1 MSWDCAAC
9 TFQNEY
15 YAASCTVCTTVRPQ
29 QPPVPQ
35 GTIGKIVQGGEERTE
50 RTTHWRNGRIL
61 TGEEAG
67 GADCRDHA
75 KWAASAL
82 PQLCVAVGE
91 LDPSAHQP
99 VEFGWG
105 GSPLASHQGAG
116 AGGGEGSFSRSQPVE
131 FGWADATDATDAA
144 DAAEGKEGKESN
156 EGSEGG
162 AAGCSVVAAPATE
175 ITAGVNPF
183 DADMDHAIFSLFAAA
198 TPGGPDAAVAVSL
211 LNSILHRGGDVNF
224 QRVQSDG
231 TSALMAAS
239 RLGDAELV
247 RHLLALGARGDGSV
261 RDKFGLSTVDHARAA
276 GHAAIVALLEGRT
289 EGVGGGVGGTES
301 MGRLTGGMGGVG
313 GTGDAGSTA
322 MEVEAD
328 VGGSPLASHPSGG
341 DGGGKGR
348 AHEKKG
354 NGDAAGCLGEG
365 PLPGLVANLV
375 DMGFS
380 NNAARRALTH
390 TNNTFDAAI
399 EWIILNAENDEINAP
414 LPAHNPAREHS
425 GPRPPPPP
433 GKAPTRSKC
442 GGAAG
447 EGRDASFE
455 EGRDVSFGEERDVVT
470 GETPLSDHDS
480 EGEGGDEGASAKA
493 TDYSDSEVLAAA
505 NTDGLFGDHSH
516 TDYTILTGFG
526 RRVLGR
532 GLYERLS
539 PGRGSLADSGKVDT
553 SCNAM
558 TAEINDAIR
567 KRRDPWID
575 GDTAPPK
582 SPFQIPHLRRHVF
595 AHVSM
600 SDLEGNLSVASTD
613 CEDWV
618 TLHGHHRREARRDM
632 AEKRAQHRGAVQ
644 IQAAHRGRKARRDVE
659 EKKKQQEG
667 EDSDNDGNPH
677 PPG

>member
-1 MSWDCAAC
+1 M
-9 TFQNEY
+9 
-15 YAASCTVCTTVRPQ
+15 
-29 QPPVPQ
+29 
-35 GTIGKIVQGGEERTE
+35 
-50 RTTHWRNGRIL
+50 
-61 TGEEAG
+61 
-67 GADCRDHA
+67 
-75 KWAASAL
+75 
-82 PQLCVAVGE
+82 
-91 LDPSAHQP
+91 
-99 VEFGWG
+99 
-105 GSPLASHQGAG
+105 
-116 AGGGEGSFSRSQPVE
+116 
-131 FGWADATDATDAA
+131 
-144 DAAEGKEGKESN
+144 
-156 EGSEGG
+156 
-162 AAGCSVVAAPATE
+162 
-175 ITAGVNPF
+175 
-183 DADMDHAIFSLFAAA
+183 
-198 TPGGPDAAVAVSL
+198 
-211 LNSILHRGGDVNF
+211 
-224 QRVQSDG
+224 
-231 TSALMAAS
+231 
-239 RLGDAELV
+239 
-247 RHLLALGARGDGSV
+247 
-261 RDKFGLSTVDHARAA
+261 RA
-276 GHAAIVALLEGRT
+276 
-289 EGVGGGVGGTES
+289 
-301 MGRLTGGMGGVG
+301 
-313 GTGDAGSTA
+313 
-322 MEVEAD
+322 
-328 VGGSPLASHPSGG
+328 
-341 DGGGKGR
+341 
-348 AHEKKG
+348 KG

-365 PLPGLVANLV
+365 PLPGLVADLV

-390 TNNTFDAAI
+390 TNNTFDAAM

-447 EGRDASFE
+447 EGRDVSFGE
-455 EGRDVSFGEERDVVT
+455 ESESSFGEGRDVSFGEERDVSFGEGRDVSFGEGRDVSFGEERDASFGEERDASFGERGGANDAKVGVAIVKNEANIAQLEIEAKDSEEKEVVT
-470 GETPLSDHDS
+470 GETPC

-600 SDLEGNLSVASTD
+600 SDLEGNLSVASKD

-618 TLHGHHRREARRDM
+618 TLHGRHRREARRDM

-644 IQAAHRGRKARRDVE
+644 IQAAHRGRKARRGVE
-659 EKKKQQEG
+659 EEKKQQEG
-667 EDSDNDGNPH
+667 EDSDDDGNPH